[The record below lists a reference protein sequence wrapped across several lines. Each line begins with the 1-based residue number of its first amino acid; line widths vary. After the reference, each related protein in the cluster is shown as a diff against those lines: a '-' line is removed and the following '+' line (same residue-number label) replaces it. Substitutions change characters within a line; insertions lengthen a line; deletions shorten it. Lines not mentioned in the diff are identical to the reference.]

1 MRRTRKATLAL
12 ATAALSLVAA
22 ACGSSSSSGS
32 GATTTKAAAG
42 TTAAAGATTTAAA
55 TTGTT
60 AASGSMTKIKLQLQ
74 WFAQAQFAGYYAAID
89 QGFYKAESLDVSI
102 LEGGVDIVPQ
112 KVLADGGADF
122 ALSWVPKALASRE
135 AGADIVNV
143 GQIFQ
148 RSGTLQ
154 VSFKDKNIT
163 KPEEFKTK
171 KIGNWGFGNEYEIF
185 AALSKAGLDPAK
197 DVTLV
202 QQQFDMKALL
212 AGEIDAAEAMTYNEY
227 AQVLEAKNPKTGALY
242 TAADFNVVNYND
254 VGVGMLQDAVWANG
268 KKLASDKAYQD
279 TTTKFL
285 KASMKGWIYCR
296 DNAQKCAD
304 LVVTKGSKL
313 GKSHQLWQM
322 NEINKLVW
330 PSPKGIGIVD
340 QAAWDSTVKIAQGT
354 KNLEGKTVLTKAPDA
369 AALNMTYAQAA
380 VDALKK
386 DGADVNGTSF
396 KAATVTLVEGGA

>member
-1 MRRTRKATLAL
+1 MRATRKVKLAL
-12 ATAALSLVAA
+12 AAGALSLVAA
-22 ACGSSSSSGS
+22 ACGSSKS
-32 GATTTKAAAG
+32 ATSTVTTKAA
-42 TTAAAGATTTAAA
+42 TTGTTAAA

-60 AASGSMTKIKLQLQ
+60 AAGGAMTKVKLQLQ
-74 WFAQAQFAGYYAAID
+74 WFFQAQFAGYLAAVD
-89 QGFYKAESLDVSI
+89 QGFYKAEGLDVSI

-135 AGADIVNV
+135 AGADIVDV

-154 VSFKDKNIT
+154 VSFKDKGIA
-163 KPEEFKTK
+163 KPADFKAK

-185 AALSKAGLDPAK
+185 AALAQASLDPAK

-212 AGEIDAAEAMTYNEY
+212 DGQIDAAEAMTYNEY

-242 TAADFNVVNYND
+242 TPADFNVVSYND
-254 VGVGMLQDAVWANG
+254 AGVGMLQDAVWADG

-304 LVVTKGSKL
+304 IVVAKGSKL

-330 PSPKGIGIVD
+330 PSSKGIGILD
-340 QAAWDSTVKIAQGT
+340 QAAWDATAKIAQGT

-369 AALNMTYAQAA
+369 KAYDMTYAQKA
-380 VDALKK
+380 VDALKADK
-386 DGADVNGTSF
+386 VDVDGAGF
-396 KAATVTLVEGGA
+396 KAATVTLTEGGA

>member
-12 ATAALSLVAA
+12 AAAALSLVAA

-32 GATTTKAAAG
+32 PATTKAATG
-42 TTAAAGATTTAAA
+42 TTAAAA
-55 TTGTT
+55 TGTT
-60 AASGSMTKIKLQLQ
+60 AAAATGSMTKIKLQLQ
-74 WFAQAQFAGYYAAID
+74 WFIQAQFAGYLAAVD
-89 QGFYKAESLDVSI
+89 QGFYKAEGLDVTI
-102 LEGGVDIVPQ
+102 LEGGVDIVPAT
-112 KVLADGGADF
+112 VLANGGADF

-143 GQIFQ
+143 GQVFQ

-163 KPEEFKTK
+163 KPADFKSK

-185 AALSKAGLDPAK
+185 AALSKVSLDPAK

-254 VGVGMLQDAVWANG
+254 VGVGMLQDAVWADG
-268 KKLASDKAYQD
+268 KKLASDKTYQD

-304 LVVTKGSKL
+304 LVVAKGSKL

-330 PSPKGIGIVD
+330 PSPKGIGILD
-340 QAAWDSTVKIAQGT
+340 QAAWDATAKIAQGT

-386 DGADVNGTSF
+386 DGADVNGTGF
-396 KAATVTLVEGGA
+396 KAATVTLTEGGA

>member
-1 MRRTRKATLAL
+1 MRRTRKATLTL
-12 ATAALSLVAA
+12 AAAALSLVAA
-22 ACGSSSSSGS
+22 ACGSSSKSSGS
-32 GATTTKAAAG
+32 AATTTKAAAG
-42 TTAAAGATTTAAA
+42 TTAAATA
-55 TTGTT
+55 GTT
-60 AASGSMTKIKLQLQ
+60 VAASGSMTKVKVQLQ
-74 WFAQAQFAGYYAAID
+74 WFIQAQFAGYLAAVD
-89 QGFYKAESLDVSI
+89 QGYYKAEGLDVTI
-102 LEGGVDIVPQ
+102 LEGGVDIVPAT
-112 KVLADGGADF
+112 VLSSGGADF

-154 VSFKDKNIT
+154 VSFKDKSIT
-163 KPEEFKTK
+163 KPADFKTK

-185 AALSKAGLDPAK
+185 AALSKAALDPAK

-242 TAADFNVVNYND
+242 TAADFNVINYND
-254 VGVGMLQDAVWANG
+254 VGVGMLQDAVWADG
-268 KKLASDKAYQD
+268 KKLASDKAYQG

-285 KASMKGWIYCR
+285 KASMKGWAYCR

-304 LVVTKGSKL
+304 LVVAKGSKL

-340 QAAWDSTVKIAQGT
+340 QAAWDATVKIAQGT

-386 DGADVNGTSF
+386 EGADVNGTGF
-396 KAATVTLVEGGA
+396 KAATVTLNADGA